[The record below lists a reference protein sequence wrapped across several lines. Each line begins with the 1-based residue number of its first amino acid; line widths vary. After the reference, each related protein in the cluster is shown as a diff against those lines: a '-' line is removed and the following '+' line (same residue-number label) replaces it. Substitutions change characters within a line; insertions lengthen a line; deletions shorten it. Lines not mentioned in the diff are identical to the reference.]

1 MTMNEDQIRRLLE
14 CYGQAMSVGN
24 LAGILSCWEL
34 PALALYDESAI
45 LIANSGELER
55 LFTRIIVSYRSRGLL
70 TTRPQ
75 IERTEGLTDRLV
87 AVDVRWP
94 DLDEAGVERSSERTH
109 YILWLGE
116 DGQLYIR
123 VGIPR
128 TG

>member
-1 MTMNEDQIRRLLE
+1 MNEDQIRRLLE
-14 CYGQAMSVGN
+14 RYGQAMSVGD

-34 PALALYDESAI
+34 PALALYDEGAI

-55 LFTRIIVSYRSRGLL
+55 FFTRVIESYRSQGLVA
-70 TTRPQ
+70 TRPQ
-75 IERTEGLTDRLV
+75 IERTEGLTDRLA

-116 DGQLYIR
+116 DGQLYIK

-128 TG
+128 TE

>member
-1 MTMNEDQIRRLLE
+1 MNEDQIRRLLE
-14 CYGQAMSVGN
+14 RYGHAMSVGD

-34 PALALYDESAI
+34 PALALYDEGGI
-45 LIANSGELER
+45 LLANAGELER
-55 LFTRIIVSYRSRGLL
+55 FFTRVIASYRSQGLL
-70 TTRPQ
+70 ATRPQ
-75 IERTEGLTDRLV
+75 IERTEGLTDRLA

-94 DLDEAGVERSSERTH
+94 SFDEAGVERSSERTH

-116 DGQLYIR
+116 DGQLYIK

>member
-1 MTMNEDQIRRLLE
+1 MNEDQIRRLLE
-14 CYGQAMSVGN
+14 RYGQAMSVGD

-34 PALALYDESAI
+34 PALALYDEGAI
-45 LIANSGELER
+45 LIANRGELER
-55 LFTRIIVSYRSRGLL
+55 FFTRVIVSYRSRGLL

-75 IERTEGLTDRLV
+75 IERIEGLTDRLA

-116 DGQLYIR
+116 DGQLYIK